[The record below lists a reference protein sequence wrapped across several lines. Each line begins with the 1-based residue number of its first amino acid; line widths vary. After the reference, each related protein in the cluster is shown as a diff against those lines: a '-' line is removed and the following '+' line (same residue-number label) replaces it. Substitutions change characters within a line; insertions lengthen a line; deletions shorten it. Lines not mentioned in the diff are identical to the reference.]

1 MSPLFSFAIRAS
13 WGQTGNDL
21 IDPYQY
27 MSSYLFNS
35 LMYVTNNGT
44 TMNQALMESVAPNQ
58 NVTWETA
65 TQKNIGLDLQFL
77 QGDLALTV
85 DYFHNKRSDIL
96 WKRNASV
103 PATSGLELPDENLGK
118 VLNQGVDFN
127 IDYRKTFNEWRLG
140 VNLNGVYAR
149 NKILFWD
156 EAPGVPDYQNQ
167 QVNLLM
173 PDCIIRQ

>member
-1 MSPLFSFAIRAS
+1 MGYVISEENFWKKHVPFISFAKIRAS

-65 TQKNIGLDLQFL
+65 TQKI
-77 QGDLALTV
+77 
-85 DYFHNKRSDIL
+85 
-96 WKRNASV
+96 
-103 PATSGLELPDENLGK
+103 
-118 VLNQGVDFN
+118 
-127 IDYRKTFNEWRLG
+127 
-140 VNLNGVYAR
+140 
-149 NKILFWD
+149 
-156 EAPGVPDYQNQ
+156 
-167 QVNLLM
+167 
-173 PDCIIRQ
+173 